1 METVGTGMASS
12 VASSALRQLL
22 NRQDAVLG
30 PWAPGRDP
38 LEDALQAFAGLPGG
52 PGLHPWEAGLS
63 FDAGIRITTSEG
75 TGAGALPAPV
85 QARVLMLRCCVID
98 KANLFGALL
107 LAVVPLGPRALVYS
121 YVSCSCV
128 LMSAL

>member
-1 METVGTGMASS
+1 MASS

-63 FDAGIRITTSEG
+63 FDAGITTSEG
-75 TGAGALPAPV
+75 TGAGTVPAPI
-85 QARVLMLRCCVID
+85 QAPGASIPIKPPFKHDVVDIAFSCLY
-98 KANLFGALL
+98 ALL
-107 LAVVPLGPRALVYS
+107 GVLPLGVFIFGVLFVLV
-121 YVSCSCV
+121 
-128 LMSAL
+128 SAGPL